1 MKKNMWSG
9 WRPRAGNGQ
18 EVGTGELDVRVV
30 LVVRFFFILTW
41 GTKKKK
47 DDFWR
52 SVLCHSYLDTNVFG
66 ELQMRP
72 VIWNFRVSLMG
83 RITAIKYDESKRGLP
98 RWHFWLV
105 CPWSA
110 TRKPWMPCVHAHLL
124 QTTPPRVI
132 KARALEVLRHH
143 SEIERRRRLHT
154 KCLQITAYKNVVRRL
169 YEVLWK

>member
-1 MKKNMWSG
+1 MGGVPEREMGKKLE
-9 WRPRAGNGQ
+9 PA
-18 EVGTGELDVRVV
+18 ELDVRVV

-41 GTKKKK
+41 GTKKKKKK

-66 ELQMRP
+66 ELQRRP
-72 VIWNFRVSLMG
+72 VIWNFRVPLMC

-154 KCLQITAYKNVVRRL
+154 KCLQITAYKNIVPRL